1 VHSGGSVNFVLVDGS
16 VRSINQNINISI
28 FQNLGNMRRKVP
40 VQVPN

>member
-1 VHSGGSVNFVLVDGS
+1 VLVGGS

-28 FQNLGNMRRKVP
+28 FQNLGNMRRGVP